1 MVAATVVS
9 MRRYLFVLVGVVALA
24 LTGMLGITLYS
35 DYQSVLA
42 QEQGRLA
49 TLTKLI
55 ADNAAGVLERNRGR
69 LTRLGKRPAIRAMDM
84 GSCDPILVDFVE
96 LFPEFANLTTIDL
109 NGLAPCSG
117 VPQPGGKPVSVAKT
131 EWFKR
136 ALVEK
141 RFLVGNPFIG
151 PITGR
156 LVSVLIEPVWDD
168 RHELLGFLGLPL
180 DLERFSLNIPSE
192 SLPEGTR
199 FGLLSADGTLIWRNT
214 DPEKLIGKRI
224 ADLPG
229 PQRALQ
235 VRDGQYESLGTDG
248 VKRYTAVASVSP
260 ANWVAFMSVPTA
272 TITGKVMQSA
282 LRNGL
287 LGAVAMVALGFLL
300 AYLFR
305 RINQVE
311 EDLLQARD
319 AAEAASRAKS
329 IFLSN
334 MSHEL
339 RTPMNGIIGMTEL
352 ALRHASDPKLID
364 QLGKVSKASH
374 HLLHLINDIL
384 DISKI
389 EAGRLTLER
398 VSFRLGEVLENLVSL
413 IEHRVREKGLTLHV
427 NPAPALAQL
436 SLLGDSFRLGQVLLN
451 LTGNAVKFTENGSVR
466 VRVFLAEDGPVDVLL
481 RFEVQDTG
489 IGISEENQ
497 QRLFS
502 AFEQAD
508 GSMTRQYGGTG
519 LGLAISKSL
528 TQMMGGEIGIDSVLG
543 EGSTFWFT
551 ARLSKVNEAA
561 TAPPTFDNDTAEM
574 RIRARYAGS
583 RILLAEDEPIN
594 QEVSRGL
601 LEDVGLRVDLA
612 EDGQQAV
619 ALARHN
625 PYALILM
632 DMQMPVMN
640 GIEATRL
647 IRLLPT
653 HSHTPILALTA
664 NAFGE
669 DRQVCF
675 DAGMS
680 DHIAKPVDPEK
691 LFKTLLTWL
700 EKPGF

>member
-1 MVAATVVS
+1 